1 MRGRMG
7 AFALTKFY
15 PQCARRLGHTRPP
28 TPEPGGH
35 LFSRQLRLVR
45 ARAVRAQA
53 RGIAAATQPAP
64 GSARAA
70 PQRYLAINVY
80 SFAPGGV
87 RSIVAPIGEGDKGG
101 EGDQAT
107 GKEEVHARQGR
118 VRALLPTLHA
128 VVVRHSRRITFS
140 VKEDLDVNGEG

>member
-1 MRGRMG
+1 MRGRRG
-7 AFALTKFY
+7 AVALIEFH
-15 PQCARRLGHTRPP
+15 PQCAQRLDHTRPP

-53 RGIAAATQPAP
+53 RGIAAAMPTQPAP

-101 EGDQAT
+101 EGDQAS

-128 VVVRHSRRITFS
+128 VVVRITFS